1 MGIGPPLTPSPL
13 ATDLW
18 LSFPKNSSEEKMPAD
33 GRGAGKA
40 IRHKGVLQPLERDE
54 KARIL
59 GLGA

>member
-1 MGIGPPLTPSPL
+1 
-13 ATDLW
+13 
-18 LSFPKNSSEEKMPAD
+18 MPAD